1 MGRHEAG
8 TDDRLSV
15 ADGRINGRNSK
26 NPLLKE
32 TLCKGEGL
40 GFAADEDRNDRA
52 LGGSDLETYRL
63 EALMHLAG
71 VLPEH
76 LDAFWLGL
84 HDLESLENSTGH
96 GWSKRG
102 REDEASSLVL
112 HELDQFV

>member
-8 TDDRLSV
+8 TDDRFTITDCWVDGGYGEDTLLEEALS
-15 ADGRINGRNSK
+15 
-26 NPLLKE
+26 
-32 TLCKGEGL
+32 KGEGL
-40 GFAADEDRNDRA
+40 GLAADEDGNDRA
-52 LGGSDLETYRL
+52 LGGTDLETDRL
-63 EALMHLAG
+63 EALVHLAG

-76 LDAFWLGL
+76 VDAFWLGL

-102 REDEASSLVL
+102 SEDEAARLVL